1 MITLLIVSLFTNFYM
16 FLDVTTSTNTEV
28 STNTFTENTQPATS
42 VPHASENVKFRSP
55 NVVCP
60 TDTIVP
66 KVPIG
71 NASAK
76 VISSN
81 TKSYTGLFPF
91 TSMNQAMHS
100 RDNIGTNFTAPPP
113 PPPYPGKQSAVNIS
127 SPLLVNLLQNDGM
140 PTSKTADCGENPT
153 ASTSNSNL
161 TTKFNVQQTS
171 HQTQQVSSTN
181 QSYNVQKQNVSTTAA
196 MARTIQHQQTVSND
210 NITNTQLVH
219 ASINKVSSVCPP
231 SISTT
236 PNCKATNFNVAPV
249 QTKILMTQNAV
260 NNTLSTARLPNA
272 VTQTIINNNN
282 INCNIIQ
289 NTTTANQPIVQQEP
303 TTTSKL
309 NYMLSAPNVSKTSVP
324 YRQNPP
330 PPYQQSCQWDTSRFM
345 QNMPQ
350 LQEITPSLTDLKP
363 DDLDQLLPS
372 LEQDLVNSPPDLPEL
387 LTNKGDHKRFLINAL
402 TGELEP
408 HSSSDSET
416 EEINDVFTDLPSPP
430 AMSDED
436 TNSTTR
442 PDTTDQSDSE
452 TRSSHSDSGKHKV
465 KSLKSRG
472 EKGRDSPSLKQTEK
486 IKLRLKLEK
495 SEPVNPAY
503 KVDVSFINTQA
514 KKLQSPTGLELRV
527 PPLHISLRGRNAI
540 INNKK
545 KVKLNADGSH
555 LKSKSRKLSEGP
567 KLKKNDLQDVS
578 PNHQTILSNSDTSE
592 SIRLLLQEQSKLSV
606 ASDSNKKVKKPK
618 NCCDYKDKSP
628 TDIEKGLEP
637 KHRSIATDSHHYKEK
652 LKERRGSDSDLI
664 PHSTSIPVWYND
676 YNLVQSAD
684 GKRRLSQ
691 TEDVNMDGQPAVLGS
706 TNTGTVCP
714 VLLNHKNRKEK
725 NKIKENFKSKDLNRY
740 KSFTSKIDKSIKQ
753 VILPTGEIDMEAK
766 FKQRLL
772 EETDKSTTLHQVV
785 RQQQQQDNLATE
797 KTSRADQESKVV
809 ELIQTLSDTRAVK
822 DKPPEADKC
831 NTPDRKSDISD
842 KQATRSPNSGAQ
854 GEDSGIESMDAL
866 SEKSPN
872 QASQSPHAD
881 VVQDSL
887 KSKTQVPDILD
898 IEAQLAKMEG
908 LNGEDLNENNHK
920 SDNIEKCC
928 KLTSVLQN
936 NINESLPGS
945 INSDVKTSMNE
956 KISRLEDLMTMKT
969 IKQENSDPVPVR
981 VTPPLYTYSNPD
993 KGRSISPNLSD
1004 SDSNPSITLTKK
1016 SLLEQLLI
1024 EIPSDMHNNVDSP
1037 SPATRS
1043 LRTRATA
1050 KLNSPELNSPLSTS
1064 IVTATAVAATMPTTA
1079 VSASKVNRTPFLTNK
1094 RKRRESDSS
1103 NQSLDDVR
1111 NKKLKKD
1118 FDNTISASMTAT
1130 STTTLTTTVDF
1141 LKANTNLDV
1150 TKSNN
1155 NIVKK
1160 KMLEESSDSD
1170 EPLIEIAGKV
1180 RKNNQ
1185 VNNTSSISSTSN
1197 MMTAM
1202 AAAITTTASS
1212 TSISITTTN
1221 ISTINTITNTATN
1234 NNPKNKLKTSNSATF
1249 VKSGTINT
1257 RRSVRAIPALNTRSK
1272 GEKVNPEND
1281 VLRRKTRSAGAYNT
1295 IFYYCLIEI

>member
-1 MITLLIVSLFTNFYM
+1 M
-16 FLDVTTSTNTEV
+16 
-28 STNTFTENTQPATS
+28 
-42 VPHASENVKFRSP
+42 
-55 NVVCP
+55 CP

-71 NASAK
+71 NVSAK
-76 VISSN
+76 VTTPN
-81 TKSYTGLFPF
+81 AKSYTGLFPF

-100 RDNIGTNFTAPPP
+100 RDNIGSNFTAPPPP
-113 PPPYPGKQSAVNIS
+113 PPPYPGKQTAMNIS
-127 SPLLVNLLQNDGM
+127 SPLLVNLLQNDGI
-140 PTSKTADCGENPT
+140 PTTKTVENSENAT
-153 ASTSNSNL
+153 ASTSSSSV
-161 TTKFNVQQTS
+161 TAKFNVPQTN
-171 HQTQQVSSTN
+171 HLPQQVNCTN
-181 QSYNVQKQNVSTTAA
+181 QTYNVQKTNVGTTTAA
-196 MARTIQHQQTVSND
+196 RTMHQQTVSNE
-210 NITNTQLVH
+210 NITNTQLTH
-219 ASINKVSSVCPP
+219 TNTLQANMNKVNSVCPP

-236 PNCKATNFNVAPV
+236 PNCKPTNFNVAPV
-249 QTKILMTQNAV
+249 QTKIMVTPNAV
-260 NNTLSTARLPNA
+260 NNALPTARLPN
-272 VTQTIINNNN
+272 TTTPNINNN
-282 INCNIIQ
+282 IKCNIIA
-289 NTTTANQPIVQQEP
+289 NTTTANQSIVQQEP
-303 TTTSKL
+303 STTSSKL

-330 PPYQQSCQWDTSRFM
+330 PPYQQSCQWDSSRFM

-465 KSLKSRG
+465 KSLKNRG

-514 KKLQSPTGLELRV
+514 KKLHSPTGLELRV

-545 KVKLNADGSH
+545 KVKLNSEGGH
-555 LKSKSRKLSEGP
+555 LKSKSRKLSEGS
-567 KLKKNDLQDVS
+567 KSKKNELQEPS
-578 PNHQTILSNSDTSE
+578 SNHQTVLGNSDSSSE
-592 SIRLLLQEQSKLSV
+592 AIRLILQEQSKISV
-606 ASDSNKKVKKPK
+606 TCDSNKKVKKPK
-618 NCCDYKDKSP
+618 NCCDYKDKSLS
-628 TDIEKGLEP
+628 DVDKNLEP
-637 KHRSIATDSHHYKEK
+637 KHKSIVTDSHYKEK
-652 LKERRGSDSDLI
+652 LKERRGSDSDLA
-664 PHSTSIPVWYND
+664 HSTTLPIWYNECMH
-676 YNLVQSAD
+676 NFVQSTEE
-684 GKRRLSQ
+684 KRRLSQ
-691 TEDVNMDGQPAVLGS
+691 TEEIHMDGQPTVLGS
-706 TNTGTVCP
+706 TNTGTIGP
-714 VLLNHKNRKEK
+714 VLTNHKNRKEK
-725 NKIKENFKSKDLNRY
+725 SKIKENFKSKDLNRY
-740 KSFTSKIDKSIKQ
+740 KNFTSKIDKSIKQ

-772 EETDKSTTLHQVV
+772 EEPDKSTTSHQV
-785 RQQQQQDNLATE
+785 RLQDNITTE
-797 KTSRADQESKVV
+797 KTNRIDQESKVV
-809 ELIQTLSDTRAVK
+809 ELIQTLSDTHAVK

-842 KQATRSPNSGAQ
+842 KQVTRSPNSGAQ

-908 LNGEDLNENNHK
+908 LNGEDLNENNHDK

-936 NINESLPGS
+936 SMNESSPGS
-945 INSDVKTSMNE
+945 INSDVKTEINDKM
-956 KISRLEDLMTMKT
+956 SRLEDLITMKNN
-969 IKQENSDPVPVR
+969 KQENSEPLPVR
-981 VTPPLYTYSNPD
+981 VTPPLYTYSNPE
-993 KGRSISPNLSD
+993 KGRSMSPSLSD
-1004 SDSNPSITLTKK
+1004 SDSNPSTTSTKK

-1024 EIPSDMHNNVDSP
+1024 EIPSDLHNNTDSP

-1050 KLNSPELNSPLSTS
+1050 KLNSPELNSPLST
-1064 IVTATAVAATMPTTA
+1064 AAQA
-1079 VSASKVNRTPFLTNK
+1079 ASKINRTTFVTNK

-1103 NQSLDDVR
+1103 NQSLDDLR

-1118 FDNTISASMTAT
+1118 SDNTMTITTT
-1130 STTTLTTTVDF
+1130 STTTITTSAEF
-1141 LKANTNLDV
+1141 LKSNANLEIG
-1150 TKSNN
+1150 KNN
-1155 NIVKK
+1155 CIVKK
-1160 KMLEESSDSD
+1160 KMMEESSDSD

-1185 VNNTSSISSTSN
+1185 VN
-1197 MMTAM
+1197 
-1202 AAAITTTASS
+1202 ITTTSH
-1212 TSISITTTN
+1212 TTTTTAN
-1221 ISTINTITNTATN
+1221 INTAMTN
-1234 NNPKNKLKTSNSATF
+1234 NNPKSKLKTTNSTTL

-1281 VLRRKTRSAGAYNT
+1281 VLRRKTRSAGVYRNNYKLLLPRS
-1295 IFYYCLIEI
+1295 IFNYKSYLK